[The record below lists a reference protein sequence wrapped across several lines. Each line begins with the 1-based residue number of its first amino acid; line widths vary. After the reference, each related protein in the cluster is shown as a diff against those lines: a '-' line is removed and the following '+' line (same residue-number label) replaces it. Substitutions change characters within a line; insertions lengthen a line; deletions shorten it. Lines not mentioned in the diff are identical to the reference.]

1 MYGVLT
7 TGLGSTSRGYT
18 PSYSVAGHPVDRLLE
33 SSQCKEEDRQK
44 ELVSLTFV
52 DDGKLQRSQR
62 CSVNHKLACS
72 NWLPIFT
79 YDRK

>member
-18 PSYSVAGHPVDRLLE
+18 PSCSVAGYPVDRLLE
-33 SSQCKEEDRQK
+33 SSQCKEEDRPK

-52 DDGKLQRSQR
+52 DDGRLQRSQR

>member
-18 PSYSVAGHPVDRLLE
+18 PSYSVAGNPVDVLLE
-33 SSQCKEEDRQK
+33 SSHCKEEDRQK

-52 DDGKLQRSQR
+52 DDEKLPRSQR

-72 NWLPIFT
+72 NWLPIST
-79 YDRK
+79 YDGK